1 MLARRFEVWG
11 VVVALAVVALAVLLG
26 IRDGA
31 GGVVDAL
38 VWIAA
43 LATVPTLGLAGAAHA
58 VAMRRMQRVKRHD
71 LAIALVG
78 LAAAAVVV
86 VAVALAPTQ
95 PILATALLH
104 CCWPAWVVGLAFAA
118 YVLHAATSRPLAP
131 GVAPRTIVVL
141 GGALQGRHV
150 GPLLRRRVERAAT
163 AWHAQGDAGVR
174 IVVSG
179 GQGHDEP
186 RSEAAAMAEHLVEA
200 CGVPAAA
207 IDLEDGSTSTEE
219 NLLLTRALGA
229 AEPWLVVTSEY
240 HVPRTRTLLA
250 RLRIHG
256 DALGSWSSP
265 VYRPGA
271 LVREL
276 AATVRP
282 ARGTGIVLAL
292 LVVGTTLLGVARVA
306 ALVGG
311 VATGP

>member
-1 MLARRFEVWG
+1 VPARRFETWAVI
-11 VVVALAVVALAVLLG
+11 VALAAVGLAVLVG

-31 GGVVDAL
+31 QGVLDAL

-43 LATVPTLGLAGAAHA
+43 LVTVPTLGFAGAAHA

-71 LAIALVG
+71 LAIAAAGLV
-78 LAAAAVVV
+78 AAAIVG
-86 VAVALAPTQ
+86 VAVALAPSQ

-104 CCWPAWVVGLAFAA
+104 CCWPAWVVGIAFAA
-118 YVLHAATSRPLAP
+118 YLVHARMSRPLAP

-163 AWHAQGDAGVR
+163 AWHAQGDATVR

-179 GQGHDEP
+179 GQGRDEP
-186 RSEAAAMAEHLVEA
+186 RSEAEAMAEHLVEA

-207 IDLEDGSTSTEE
+207 IDLEDRSTSTEE
-219 NLLLTRALGA
+219 NLRCTRALGA

-240 HVPRTRTLLA
+240 HVPRTRSLLA
-250 RLRIHG
+250 RLRIAG

-282 ARGTGIVLAL
+282 ARGTWIVMGLAMVGAT
-292 LVVGTTLLGVARVA
+292 LVGLARVA
-306 ALVGG
+306 ALV
-311 VATGP
+311 AR